1 MKIRTRLVLLLA
13 CLVAA
18 FGLSAALLR
27 RAHALEA
34 NAILVSL
41 QNERSDLLD
50 RMLTLTGQSLQNFAN
65 DYALWDEM
73 VEFVRTGNKAWASI
87 NIEPSLI
94 NFDAQA
100 AWVVRSNGSLLHAST
115 HDHLSLS
122 DPPLS
127 DPEFLE
133 ILRREKNLH
142 FFQDSPAGLLE
153 LRTAPI
159 LPSDDLNRTQ
169 TPRGWFIVA
178 RLWNDTRLRKLAD
191 TLQSSVSLDPVQP
204 GNDGVPSIR
213 LERPLTDWRGRPL
226 QQLHVRYQS
235 DPLARLIEGN
245 RDEAYLLYVFGF
257 TAIGV
262 IVAGA
267 SHWVIR
273 PLNQLAHSLESGR
286 SDAIRKLQT
295 HADEFGYL
303 ARQVTQSFVQRDALR
318 DSEERLRHSLDL
330 RSRLARDL
338 HDGIIQSIYA
348 AGLGLEGIRNLP
360 TTDAVTGQRLI
371 ACQQMLNDTL
381 WQVRK
386 FIETL
391 EPEGESTQSPGQSL
405 ATLAASM
412 QSLQSIPI
420 SAELDPALAGR
431 IGPHQELHLLQ
442 MARELLSNALRHSGA
457 RRVWLSLR
465 TLPEG
470 IAQLEIA
477 DDGHGFDPAVR
488 TGHGR
493 GLINLAARAREI
505 GAQLEIDSSPGNGAR
520 IRIRF
525 HPFV

>member
-1 MKIRTRLVLLLA
+1 
-13 CLVAA
+13 
-18 FGLSAALLR
+18 
-27 RAHALEA
+27 
-34 NAILVSL
+34 
-41 QNERSDLLD
+41 
-50 RMLTLTGQSLQNFAN
+50 
-65 DYALWDEM
+65 
-73 VEFVRTGNKAWASI
+73 
-87 NIEPSLI
+87 
-94 NFDAQA
+94 
-100 AWVVRSNGSLLHAST
+100 
-115 HDHLSLS
+115 
-122 DPPLS
+122 
-127 DPEFLE
+127 
-133 ILRREKNLH
+133 
-142 FFQDSPAGLLE
+142 
-153 LRTAPI
+153 
-159 LPSDDLNRTQ
+159 
-169 TPRGWFIVA
+169 
-178 RLWNDTRLRKLAD
+178 
-191 TLQSSVSLDPVQP
+191 
-204 GNDGVPSIR
+204 
-213 LERPLTDWRGRPL
+213 
-226 QQLHVRYQS
+226 
-235 DPLARLIEGN
+235 
-245 RDEAYLLYVFGF
+245 LYVFGF

-360 TTDAVTGQRLI
+360 TTDAVTAQRLI

-477 DDGHGFDPAVR
+477 DDGHGFDPTVR